1 MLSMMNQTIEPC
13 NKKRPG
19 RTVTLFPGIQEDAR
33 ALGVNRTTLYKLLMN
48 YPGFDSLK
56 TLRRRYEE
64 LLKTKP
70 QHIRDY
76 IRANM
81 AK

>member
-1 MLSMMNQTIEPC
+1 MMNQTIEPC
-13 NKKRPG
+13 NKKRRPRG
-19 RTVTLFPGIQEDAR
+19 PTRFPGIQDDAR
-33 ALGVNRTTLYKLLMN
+33 TLGVTRNTLYKLLMK